1 MNRLDSTTP
10 RNQMSPD
17 GKPGL
22 LLIVAIAFAIG
33 FGGGCDADPLPSQPS
48 SPGRILIIGIDGAS
62 YRVVGP
68 MMRAG
73 RLPNLSLIAKEGVYG
88 PILSYDLPLL
98 SPRIWTTVVTG
109 KGALKHGIHGWVR
122 KTSDEGLARLNYSFD
137 RNTHALW
144 NILSDRGKT
153 VGIVNW
159 LTTYPPEVV
168 RGVIVSSHTFPGEV
182 DGKVFLGKMF
192 AGVNGRELEPVR
204 SGNARSSVIYP
215 AEWTERVLDERHAN
229 AILTD
234 VADPFLAD
242 ESVASM
248 TFSIK
253 SMSGWY
259 DTDERFVSIAREI
272 QQTEN
277 PDLMMVLLQ
286 GIDRTCHALWEGVED
301 PMAYPEEARWS
312 AERIAKSRKAVEGY
326 YQFTDA
332 LIGVLLE
339 NVGPDD
345 LVIVMSDHGFEA
357 PKPGAR
363 VGTGS
368 HHSKAS
374 QNGVFFARG
383 REIRAGAN
391 TRGLSINDVTPT
403 VLAWM
408 GIPVGEDM
416 DGKPAAFLET
426 ALETAIPT
434 HDTTEILRLEGA
446 SGTDEAM
453 LKELKSLGYIE

>member
-1 MNRLDSTTP
+1 
-10 RNQMSPD
+10 MSPNE
-17 GKPGL
+17 KPTL
-22 LLIVAIAFAIG
+22 LLIVAIALTIVL
-33 FGGGCDADPLPSQPS
+33 GGGCEADPLPSQPS
-48 SPGRILIIGIDGAS
+48 RSGRVLMIGIDGAS
-62 YRVVGP
+62 YRIIGP

-73 RLPNLSLIAKEGVYG
+73 RLPNLSRIAEEGVYG
-88 PILSYDLPLL
+88 PILSSDLPLL
-98 SPRIWTTVVTG
+98 SPRIWTTVATG
-109 KGALKHGIHGWVR
+109 KGALQHGIHGWVR
-122 KTSDEGLARLNYSFD
+122 KTSDESLARLNYSFD
-137 RNTHALW
+137 RNVHALW

-153 VGIVNW
+153 VGIINW

-168 RGVIVSSHTFPGEV
+168 SGVIVSSHTFPGEV
-182 DGKVFLGKMF
+182 DGKIFLGKMF
-192 AGVNGRELEPVR
+192 AGVNGRELEPVKR
-204 SGNARSSVIYP
+204 GNARSSVIYP
-215 AEWTERVLDERHAN
+215 PEWTERVLDERHAN

-234 VADPFLAD
+234 VADPFRAD
-242 ESVASM
+242 ESVAG
-248 TFSIK
+248 FPFGIE

-259 DTDERFVSIAREI
+259 NTDQRFISIAREI

-286 GIDRTCHALWEGVED
+286 GIDRTCHALWAGVED
-301 PMAYPEEARWS
+301 PMAYPSETRWS
-312 AERIAKSRKAVEGY
+312 AEQIAAARKAVEGY

-339 NVGPDD
+339 DVGPDD

-357 PKPGAR
+357 PKVGSP

-368 HHSKAS
+368 HHSEAS
-374 QNGVFFARG
+374 RNGVFFARG

-391 TRGLSINDVTPT
+391 TRGLSIHDVTPT

-426 ALETAIPT
+426 EPVPAIPT
-434 HDTTEILRLEGA
+434 HDTTEILRLEGE